1 MKIRNIHLARHFK
14 SFPVKRIP
22 DPMKHVDLAVAR
34 EQAKIFRA
42 KLEAD
47 KPMISLIGYSTG
59 IRSGYCLLFA
69 TMGIA
74 DNARMMQIPHVYPED
89 GVEKRIMQSAYR
101 KNHGDIAKYSDKEI
115 NAVDALGGLGAEAI
129 QKAIVEAG
137 LQEVEY
143 LEVLVFGHAPMLN
156 GIAARLLGETL
167 KGFTNLRFDLGEGD
181 RIVVDTL
188 AGSYRH
194 IVCR

>member
-1 MKIRNIHLARHFK
+1 MKTKKIHLARHFK

-22 DPMKHVDLAVAR
+22 DQMKHVDLVAAR

-42 KLEAD
+42 KLEAEQ
-47 KPMISLIGYSTG
+47 PHFNLVCYSTG

-74 DNARMMQIPHVYPED
+74 DNARMMQIPHVYPEN

-115 NAVDALGGLGAEAI
+115 QAVDALGGLGAEAI
-129 QKAIVEAG
+129 FKAIVEAE
-137 LQEVEY
+137 LQEAEH
-143 LEVLVFGHAPMLN
+143 LEALVFGHAPTLN
-156 GIAARLLGETL
+156 AIAARLLGTTL
-167 KGFTNLRFDLGEGD
+167 LDFPNLRFDLGEGS
-181 RIVVDTL
+181 RITVDL
-188 AGSYRH
+188 LQCSYQH
-194 IVCR
+194 C